1 MENTGNYWQCLS
13 LALTQ
18 AGFKVLLVPG
28 TQTKAFRK
36 TDVKDARQLQLLL
49 HSLGGLS
56 SCYIPDEFTSK
67 VKGTYKASKIHD
79 TRMFKHINKMQKC
92 LRLMNIRLDVVLS
105 DVVGVSG

>member
-1 MENTGNYWQCLS
+1 MKIKNLHAAGIDVGSKSHFVAVGQGDDEIKEFGVSHSSHQEIICYLRYFGIETVAMESTGNYWQCLS

-36 TDVKDARQLQLLL
+36 TDVKDARQLQLL

-56 SCYIPDEFTSK
+56 C
-67 VKGTYKASKIHD
+67 
-79 TRMFKHINKMQKC
+79 
-92 LRLMNIRLDVVLS
+92 
-105 DVVGVSG
+105 